1 MSNPKEVETSVQD
14 TQKTYSESANENSK
28 VNETQNTSLNESQDF
43 RLIDYGGEESM
54 VERARETQDGEDDS
68 QKSIEPSDSQQS
80 PEAQLQIY
88 DNTITVNNKGDEI
101 IIDKGLENEAEKTEE
116 DVSDELCESEKKE
129 LFDEDVDIIQGTPPQ
144 NYLLSKKVGN
154 IDVPSLKRKA
164 EIIDEPPTKISKIMP
179 AEDMMNVEKQ
189 FEEEE
194 EESHQSDDS
203 YQDLFKNKDKNVTI
217 EETQDPTNLGLTQNS
232 LRDSIEHAAETMV
245 DEKTREFSS
254 KQINQDNVDKDKD
267 ENLNVSEKLSDT
279 SVNDS
284 TTVVNYSNKSD
295 DSLLE
300 DNNLVTKT
308 RGEIGSTN
316 IVIADEKS
324 GIGTSDEMN
333 ASAKD
338 AETISAENNQ
348 IEQSNCEEPS
358 GNIVDNKQEISSSQ
372 VKLRPSVEF
381 IYENMKRTAGDDENR
396 SKPQVV
402 QIDDDGEKIVLDSS
416 TELSFDRQHI
426 KTKPEVVQID
436 DSHEGKKI
444 VVDLDDSSK
453 VQTTDKS
460 SYESRSGTDF
470 SYKSAESMKES
481 SLDSKMTMDK
491 RLVNGSTDSK
501 RSDTD
506 ATLSLDSDTFS
517 GCDEQIPITTLKDSN
532 IVTHNI
538 KKLSNSKGNSF
549 ISKNID
555 NIELI
560 SISDNETSNVEEKI
574 KSDLTHNNLAKTI
587 QVEREM
593 KMYLKFKYVV
603 NIDENTKEIASKE
616 LTTVQCHP
624 ESMFMMD
631 RQKNDDSQSSLADI
645 SDNKESSPGSV
656 NSNPQ
661 LYPLNPSRLST
672 MSSFSSSSASS
683 AASLATRLALKNVHF
698 SIPSLPVKHAKKQDI
713 PTPIEKQMLDETY
726 DRLTREWKNYRLL
739 TTTILNYANVEL
751 NSTVPTTIS
760 TTIRTASPS
769 STFVNVSNER
779 LDDPHLEKN
788 MRSST
793 PSDQITKDSKIELT
807 ITPKS
812 TKKGRVLK
820 KPRSKLEK
828 SNVTQSNGENGA
840 GDISNEP
847 SSCISVTE
855 TDALAS
861 VKKSKLESVENNLLS
876 DINVLANSSPRN
888 MLPDELIGKIA
899 FAKWSDN
906 NYYPGTVIDRQKTK
920 YKVNFFDGKSKT
932 LIPEFVIPIPKILRE
947 GLSVYA
953 TTKTNGYGSCGIIV
967 NVHTSGNDDTYY
979 TVETDEGERLRVQ
992 IQNISL
998 SADQAQV
1005 LKEEVDS
1012 ADKNSLP
1019 STPKAL
1025 GQVTLDNMVDGKRRS
1040 KRIGT
1045 PLFSTP
1051 KSKTNATGPGTS
1063 ASKTKSEPSVS
1074 GISTKLKKE
1083 KDAISENESVSS
1095 DSNVEFQSQ
1104 DWYILKGVQKEI
1116 VGTPYEQIVKGP
1128 QSKVKSKPRS
1138 KKKVED
1144 PQMVET
1150 LGPIPL
1156 NSNIFKGMSF
1166 ILTCASL
1173 EALDRYQDLSG
1184 LTLSGTETETD
1195 VETENEDDWDDRPF
1209 VRDRLHAQILAGGGK
1224 IYENFEKIPKDEY
1237 VDTKLITNVPNTTE
1251 KYILCLSVGISVCNH
1266 KWIIRCCT
1274 EGKIVNVAEHVL
1286 PTGWSL
1292 QKRGYVEKFE
1302 MSRSKP
1308 LEEIVVIIP
1317 SLSYDRQF
1325 ATFWQQVCEN
1335 AGAAVLIAEDS
1346 EAMETMDFASNIM
1359 VVSNCRCP
1367 SWAVNRAARQQI
1379 PLLSTTWVIQC
1390 IIEGR
1395 LCPPDQH
1402 PRYKYNY
1409 IIR

>member
-517 GCDEQIPITTLKDSN
+517 GL
-532 IVTHNI
+532 
-538 KKLSNSKGNSF
+538 
-549 ISKNID
+549 
-555 NIELI
+555 
-560 SISDNETSNVEEKI
+560 
-574 KSDLTHNNLAKTI
+574 
-587 QVEREM
+587 
-593 KMYLKFKYVV
+593 